1 MITYGAICLISLLEH
16 FAADPAYRPTFR
28 SHWAISLVGTLAS
41 FWVMFKMNMPYATF
55 SLVIMGLLYVVI
67 TKNKQ
72 EKRGFSKLFRG
83 VIFQLSRELQI
94 FAQRADREDREL
106 SWRPFAICISCD
118 TFKRQSAFDFMRWIS
133 HRYGFGTYIHFIKG
147 MLNQSTTA
155 ESKNALDRLLKMAVS
170 FPNRVYLD
178 TIISPSYTSAI
189 AQVVQLSGI
198 SGRGNNLILFEFSRT
213 EPHSITDAI
222 QNYPM
227 LESAGFDICILNT
240 GYRGFGYKKE
250 IHIWIKPE
258 DYMNANLMILL
269 GYIVLGHPEWKRG
282 FIKIFAI
289 VPHAKMEEQRNRLIR
304 LIKQG
309 RIPISQSNVEM
320 IPLDEGENRKEIISR
335 FSVDADLTV
344 IGFKTEM
351 LKGGIDLFDG
361 YGDLGNILFVSSNQ
375 HKSIE

>member
-1 MITYGAICLISLLEH
+1 MSSLSKNCV
-16 FAADPAYRPTFR
+16 FQQAADL
-28 SHWAISLVGTLAS
+28 SDVG
-41 FWVMFKMNMPYATF
+41 
-55 SLVIMGLLYVVI
+55 
-67 TKNKQ
+67 
-72 EKRGFSKLFRG
+72 
-83 VIFQLSRELQI
+83 
-94 FAQRADREDREL
+94 
-106 SWRPFAICISCD
+106 
-118 TFKRQSAFDFMRWIS
+118 
-133 HRYGFGTYIHFIKG
+133 
-147 MLNQSTTA
+147 
-155 ESKNALDRLLKMAVS
+155 
-170 FPNRVYLD
+170 
-178 TIISPSYTSAI
+178 
-189 AQVVQLSGI
+189 LSGI